1 MKTSA
6 LEGDSLSNLVSARLD
21 LEMMMRQV
29 VELEQS
35 LSQLTSHSPEFT
47 DGKLSP
53 VSLQDLQV
61 SQLDSLELSQ
71 TTTHNLQHTV
81 NNITVKSMSILY
93 NL

>member
-6 LEGDSLSNLVSARLD
+6 LEGDSLTNLVSARLD

-71 TTTHNLQHTV
+71 TTTRNLQYTV
-81 NNITVKSMSILY
+81 NINYSITQF
-93 NL
+93 